1 MWKRFALWAVKQL
14 AKAAAAELQRKVLE
28 RKGAAQRLMTEAS
41 RLRFE
46 AQTALK
52 EAEALEQDNSLEFVK
67 RLDA

>member
-1 MWKRFALWAVKQL
+1 MWKRFALWAVRQL

-46 AQTALK
+46 AQEALK
-52 EAEALEQDNSLEFVK
+52 QAEVLEQDKSAEFL
-67 RLDA
+67 RGLDA